1 MTQKW
6 EMNNGIS
13 ERVIKGKARRDGE
26 RKRGRE
32 DDKKEK
38 GLTQTKVVF
47 SKADKQVIL
56 LFDRKTTVSSGK
68 GSEEEKRKRKTR
80 NNKQEQAR
88 YKNE

>member
-6 EMNNGIS
+6 EMNNDIS

-38 GLTQTKVVF
+38 GLRQTKVVF

-68 GSEEEKRKRKTR
+68 GSEEKRKRKTR
-80 NNKQEQAR
+80 NNKQE
-88 YKNE
+88 